1 MEKILDLAL
10 DLDQTLIHAQ
20 ELPLINRH
28 SRKAKIYEQHE
39 LYLCKYVEND
49 KIYFI
54 YYRPGLF
61 QFLAKANKK
70 YNIYLYTYG
79 AKEYA
84 YHIAEHICN
93 KMKCMLFSKIYTRDD
108 FTNLKKKL
116 FGCSD
121 ESNTVIVDD
130 NPEYWDNYGDNLIEI
145 EPYYGPFH
153 TVLDDDEL
161 DRVYKKL
168 KKILLVYEKCEIVD
182 CNNDIVTCS
191 STDSDYDSAIE
202 I

>member
-1 MEKILDLAL
+1 
-10 DLDQTLIHAQ
+10 
-20 ELPLINRH
+20 
-28 SRKAKIYEQHE
+28 
-39 LYLCKYVEND
+39 
-49 KIYFI
+49 
-54 YYRPGLF
+54 
-61 QFLAKANKK
+61 
-70 YNIYLYTYG
+70 
-79 AKEYA
+79 
-84 YHIAEHICN
+84 
-93 KMKCMLFSKIYTRDD
+93 MKCMLFSKIYTRDD